1 MLKWGVKKRCVKTNT
16 ETKHLICHKTEHT
29 HTHFHYLGYIQALT
43 TSTVIQRQYSEMH
56 TNKVQDLEIY
66 PYAHKFL
73 VHSCY

>member
-1 MLKWGVKKRCVKTNT
+1 MLKWAVNKWCGKTHT
-16 ETKHLICHKTEHT
+16 ETKHLTPENKTYT
-29 HTHFHYLGYIQALT
+29 HIFHYLGYIQTLT
-43 TSTVIQRQYSEMH
+43 TSIVIQCQYLEMH